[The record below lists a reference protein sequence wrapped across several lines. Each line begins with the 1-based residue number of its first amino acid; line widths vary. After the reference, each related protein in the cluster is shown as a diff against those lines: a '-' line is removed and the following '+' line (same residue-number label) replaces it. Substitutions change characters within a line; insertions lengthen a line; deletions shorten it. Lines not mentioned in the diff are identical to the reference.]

1 MNTLTRSLGMA
12 IAATAL
18 VIAACGGGGD
28 DPPPVAGGAGT
39 GGNTAGNPFA
49 AMVGNWSSG
58 CVNTG
63 VFADGPHS
71 EIVTATLGNLS
82 GADKATVSISDKTY
96 YGSATCEE
104 AKLAQSG
111 EAGGEVTALA
121 PTKAI
126 KGDPDHLKTGTAATA
141 NFRLDRVT
149 FHKVSL
155 NFVPV
160 TGAISKVGYML
171 QDGKLYGVS
180 GSREAD
186 GLGRR
191 FANLP
196 LTKQ

>member
-1 MNTLTRSLGMA
+1 MNTLHRSLGMT
-12 IAATAL
+12 IGATVL

-28 DPPPVAGGAGT
+28 DPKPAAGSAGT
-39 GGNTAGNPFA
+39 GGNTSGNAFA

-58 CVNTG
+58 CVNTSMH
-63 VFADGPHS
+63 FNTPHS
-71 EIVTATLGNLS
+71 EIVTATLGSLA
-82 GADKATVSISDKTY
+82 GADKATVTISDKTY
-96 YGSATCEE
+96 SGSATCEE
-104 AKLAQSG
+104 AMLDQSG

-155 NFVPV
+155 HFVPV
-160 TGAISKVGYML
+160 TGAVSKVGYML
-171 QDGKLYGVS
+171 QDGKLYGVG

-191 FANLP
+191 FANIP
-196 LTKQ
+196 LMKQ